1 MHTWW
6 LFLTHSLKRWYAM
19 DPGVNF
25 VFCETVAVLKKWSSY
40 RRTGAKQNRWR
51 RRRKSFTRATWTTM
65 TRTWISSMN
74 ALLSIAWCRLTS
86 FPFVIYLFSLPKT
99 LNPQILDSSN
109 SSIYWGNSFFR
120 NFQDCVVRTNRN
132 WKECQ
137 PGIVYIFHTLSVPLI
152 LFVCVTCF
160 RFLNF

>member
-109 SSIYWGNSFFR
+109 SSIYWGNSFSVIFR
-120 NFQDCVVRTNRN
+120 IALFEQT
-132 WKECQ
+132 
-137 PGIVYIFHTLSVPLI
+137 GIGKNANQVLYPFSTLS
-152 LFVCVTCF
+152 LF
-160 RFLNF
+160 L